1 MKEKNCYKWQ
11 SPRAFF
17 VQRRKHHTEAM
28 EGNKRLSDRR
38 PTALRLVLHITKS
51 QVGMPHMYK
60 FLRVF
65 FCRHCPKPSLLLLPL
80 LLFLSL
86 PHFPLSWTFCISTHH
101 HSARTPPLCPSVL
114 HVLYPGG
121 PLGAASLPVC
131 WTLPSQVG
139 HKLNTERKRVGG
151 VHAHA
156 WLLLGSAPAS
166 PSSPLPSMSLEG
178 G

>member
-1 MKEKNCYKWQ
+1 
-11 SPRAFF
+11 
-17 VQRRKHHTEAM
+17 M

-60 FLRVF
+60 FLRGVF
-65 FCRHCPKPSLLLLPL
+65 FLSSLSKTFPPSPSTPSL
-80 LLFLSL
+80 
-86 PHFPLSWTFCISTHH
+86 PLSSTFPSFMNILYLYTSSLCS
-101 HSARTPPLCPSVL
+101 HSAAVSVSL
-114 HVLYPGG
+114 ARSVSW
-121 PLGAASLPVC
+121 GAFGCCESSRLLNSSLAE
-131 WTLPSQVG
+131 VG

-156 WLLLGSAPAS
+156 WLLLGSAPAA
-166 PSSPLPSMSLEG
+166 PSSPLPSVSLEG